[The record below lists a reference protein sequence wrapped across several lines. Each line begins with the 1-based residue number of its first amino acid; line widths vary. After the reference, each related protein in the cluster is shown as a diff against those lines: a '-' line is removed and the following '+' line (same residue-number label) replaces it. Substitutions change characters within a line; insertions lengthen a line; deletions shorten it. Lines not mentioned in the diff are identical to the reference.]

1 MKTAFFWRLKPQFY
15 RLQGVRF
22 ATGEMSLQDRPVP
35 VTTTPPI
42 KSKTD
47 EAKVEFV
54 SSLYLKNAS

>member
-1 MKTAFFWRLKPQFY
+1 MRTAFFWRLKPQFY

-22 ATGEMSLQDRPVP
+22 ANGEVSLQDRPVP
-35 VTTTPPI
+35 VTKAPV
-42 KSKTD
+42 KLKTD

>member
-1 MKTAFFWRLKPQFY
+1 MRTAFFWRLKPQFY

-22 ATGEMSLQDRPVP
+22 VTGELSLQDRPVP
-35 VTTTPPI
+35 VTNAPQV
-42 KSKTD
+42 KAKTD